1 MALIWFRGA
10 TFTRLSCFFQ
20 SILILSPLNW
30 CTLNKK
36 IVNGPPSLYSAL
48 MIMEVGTVISLCL
61 SCGQDLALRSLLL
74 PPTLTCRGN
83 AESCLEVPC
92 RDCPVL
98 HHFSH
103 NLLMVFHLSVFL
115 CSLTMGKG
123 FDLVVL
129 SVIAG
134 APGSYTP
141 PLSHSENI
149 LSGRGGQP
157 SPPSW
162 KSLFVVVQCSFAK
175 GKCLCG
181 SLWNSS
187 ASSGLLN

>member
-1 MALIWFRGA
+1 MDDIGGWDCHI
-10 TFTRLSCFFQ
+10 TM
-20 SILILSPLNW
+20 LILWIGSGPAFPLTPANFDLQRQ
-30 CTLNKK
+30 CRKLF
-36 IVNGPPSLYSAL
+36 GSAMQGLPCPSSFLPQSADGL
-48 MIMEVGTVISLCL
+48 SSL
-61 SCGQDLALRSLLL
+61 SG
-74 PPTLTCRGN
+74 
-83 AESCLEVPC
+83 
-92 RDCPVL
+92 
-98 HHFSH
+98 
-103 NLLMVFHLSVFL
+103 FL

-175 GKCLCG
+175 GKCFCG